1 MVVCQDPT
9 SIWTVF
15 TMTRS
20 AIALVSLVVSSL
32 VLTCGAASSSFA
44 DESKAKDKSP
54 ATRLLE
60 SGAELTPADKA
71 ALEGYQLLDQ
81 GKVDGA
87 MKSFDEALRLKPNHV
102 GAMSGEAVICRKRG
116 DMKKYFQLMD
126 EVIKRDPRCQYFY
139 GRASDYV
146 DLKKW
151 DLAIADFKDCI
162 RTDTKDR
169 FPDASFQ
176 LACCYVETKR
186 FTEAL
191 PYLNQYLEKVKDNPN
206 AYALR
211 AVVLEKTGHPDDA
224 VKDMKR
230 AKDLGLKL

>member
-1 MVVCQDPT
+1 
-9 SIWTVF
+9 
-15 TMTRS
+15 MTRS
-20 AIALVSLVVSSL
+20 SISLVSLVVTAML
-32 VLTCGAASSSFA
+32 LAYGAASSSLA
-44 DESKAKDKSP
+44 DESKESKESKEKDKSP
-54 ATRLLE
+54 ATKLLE
-60 SGAELTPADKA
+60 MGVELSPADKV
-71 ALEGYQLLDQ
+71 ALAGYQLLDQ
-81 GKVDGA
+81 GKVDEA

-102 GAMSGEAVICRKRG
+102 GAMSGQAVIYRKRG

-162 RTDTKDR
+162 RTDNKDR
-169 FPDASFQ
+169 FPDAPFQ

-186 FTEAL
+186 FAEAL
-191 PYLNQYLEKVKDNPN
+191 PYLNQYLDKVKDNAN

-211 AVVLEKTGHPDDA
+211 AVVLEKTGNPDEA